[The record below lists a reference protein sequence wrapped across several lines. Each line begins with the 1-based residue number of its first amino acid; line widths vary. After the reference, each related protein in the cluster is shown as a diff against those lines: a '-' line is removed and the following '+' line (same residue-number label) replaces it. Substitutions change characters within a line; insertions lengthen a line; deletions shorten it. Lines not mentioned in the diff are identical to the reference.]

1 MCVYAARGV
10 PRVRPRIPRWAP
22 GPAAGNGAS
31 PLEGGRGCGPAP
43 GRAIRGRRLRRRRA
57 SSPFIHQALAPNFK
71 PLISAVFTLAPNA
84 TWVNKSE
91 L

>member
-1 MCVYAARGV
+1 MLLLVLKSM
-10 PRVRPRIPRWAP
+10 IF
-22 GPAAGNGAS
+22 
-31 PLEGGRGCGPAP
+31 
-43 GRAIRGRRLRRRRA
+43 
-57 SSPFIHQALAPNFK
+57 PFIHQALAPNFK